1 MSNVI
6 EQEQSKAYKLLSKV
20 PQITIFFWIIKILC
34 TTVGETFADFLNF
47 NLGFGLT
54 VTTVIMGIAFFI
66 VLAMQFRTKH
76 YNPVIYWA
84 TVVLISV
91 FGTLVTDNLT
101 DAMGVPLEWST
112 LAFTILLAGTFY
124 LWYRSEGTLSIHSI
138 FTPKREVYYWLTILF
153 TFALGTAV
161 GDLYSEQLGLGYLNT
176 GLIVTGLIALIYV
189 AYRVFHLNSI
199 LAFWMA
205 YILTRP
211 LGASLGDYLSQAKAN
226 GGLGL
231 GTTVTSIIFLI
242 AILAVVVFLAITKID
257 TAVKNESIISTKG
270 LARKQLIVVLGLTL
284 FVGLGGYFFRTEQLA
299 AQANST
305 QTTLKN
311 QLTPF
316 IALENQLMQDAK
328 VKDFKKATQDAD
340 KLEKQWDTNEPK
352 LRSIDS
358 SSWTK
363 VDGTIDVVLAS
374 VRSSSPSAT
383 KIQQAATDSTLV
395 MKKFN

>member
-231 GTTVTSIIFLI
+231 GTTVTSILFLI

-270 LARKQLIVVLGLTL
+270 LAKKQLIVVLGLTL

-316 IALENQLMQDAK
+316 IALENQLIQDAK
-328 VKDFKKATQDAD
+328 VKDFNKATQDAD